1 VWYHGKH
8 HGIGTRQPYNMIPT
22 LSLSLSASD
31 LTEEAQAQRV
41 RIMTTYSIATVI
53 TVERAISDP
62 AENPAPLLPP
72 TNNAGP
78 QSQLFVHSP
87 LRPDSLHTRIPPVHQ
102 VCIWGSLGRF
112 ALLDPI
118 ITFTRPNVGCWKSR
132 FHSLFE
138 NKKQT
143 RSVW

>member
-1 VWYHGKH
+1 
-8 HGIGTRQPYNMIPT
+8 MIPT

-31 LTEEAQAQRV
+31 LTEEAQAQGV

-78 QSQLFVHSP
+78 QSQLSYTAHCARTHYIRGSP
-87 LRPDSLHTRIPPVHQ
+87 PFTKFAFGARLVDLLYLTQSSHLQDPMLDVGKVAFTLCSRTKSKPG
-102 VCIWGSLGRF
+102 VCG
-112 ALLDPI
+112 D
-118 ITFTRPNVGCWKSR
+118 
-132 FHSLFE
+132 
-138 NKKQT
+138 
-143 RSVW
+143 